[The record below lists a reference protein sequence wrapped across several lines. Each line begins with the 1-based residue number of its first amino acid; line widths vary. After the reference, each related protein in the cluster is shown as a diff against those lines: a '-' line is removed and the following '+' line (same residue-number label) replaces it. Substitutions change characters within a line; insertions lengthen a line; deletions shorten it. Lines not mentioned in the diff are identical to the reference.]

1 MAKRPLTLAESRAER
16 VNNSM
21 TVDVTEAAQN
31 HLTSILKSQGK
42 EAVRFGVKGGGC
54 AGFEYDWQLIN
65 KDEIEELDDIII
77 ENENLTFVLD
87 SVSIMYIMGST
98 VDYKQEIFGS
108 MLTVD
113 NPLAKSSCGCGTSI
127 SI

>member
-1 MAKRPLTLAESRAER
+1 
-16 VNNSM
+16 M
-21 TVDVTEAAQN
+21 TVDVTQPAQD
-31 HLTSILKSQGK
+31 HLTSILRTQGK
-42 EAVRFGVKGGGC
+42 QAVRFGVKGGGC

-65 KDEIEELDDIII
+65 KEEIDELDDVIID
-77 ENENLTFVLD
+77 NENLTFVLD
-87 SVSIMYIMGST
+87 HVSMMYIMGST
-98 VDYKQEIFGS
+98 VNFKNDVFGS

>member
-1 MAKRPLTLAESRAER
+1 
-16 VNNSM
+16 M
-21 TVDVTEAAQN
+21 TVDVTESAQD
-31 HLTSILKSQGK
+31 HLAGILKSQDK
-42 EAVRFGVKGGGC
+42 QAVRFGIKGGGC

-87 SVSIMYIMGST
+87 HVSMMYIMGST
-98 VDYKQEIFGS
+98 VDYKKDIFGA

-127 SI
+127 SIDTSF